1 MALTKSSESRPP
13 VFMLVQ
19 TAYILLDVLWWIIF
33 ASVIMSWL
41 ISFNVI
47 NTHNDIVRTIWQAL
61 ETITE
66 PLYRPIRRILPDF
79 GALDLSPLVV
89 LLAITIMQRAVLPQ
103 IMMSLA

>member
-1 MALTKSSESRPP
+1 

-47 NTHNDIVRTIWQAL
+47 NTHNDVVRTIWQAL

-89 LLAITIMQRAVLPQ
+89 LLAISILQRAVLPQ
-103 IMMSLA
+103 ILMSLT